1 MASKP
6 TKITTKITYIDYDPD
21 EEAENKKLS
30 DDVNK
35 LFSSYITSLDKS
47 NYTKGPKFDGKNIDF
62 MFEIIKHYVGFLYAT
77 IFQIATSMKIP
88 VKLLDENI
96 ATVVHLLKRRGIF
109 LTPVASSDED
119 KITPKL
125 FIQNGEAFIKDL
137 LEKTMKNAP
146 SIEAELNAKKDEVI
160 RHLEEE
166 KRSFA
171 KATANAN
178 AAAAALLAS
187 EGNSR
192 GKPPKKQKK
201 KPGAGAGAPNA
212 AANLARMAKEVARN
226 AEAKAAAEAARNA
239 EAKAAAEA
247 ARNAEAKAGAG
258 SEAPGSGPAAVPAIQ
273 KTIHWMMSQIHAT
286 VYGNETIQYFL
297 KRGFTPEEVGT
308 PANLT
313 NNIARLY
320 FHGGNS
326 VSWYTKERTSEYAIP
341 YESDFDMICLINPDL
356 KYFAQIRKYFFELII
371 STTKKIMDTPEWKEN
386 IKKYYAP
393 DRFAETIQFN
403 LRDYKGE
410 KSEDDAIL
418 FDATFIDTI
427 SKIKFEPSPLN
438 IQIIP
443 NIVYREAN
451 SLKQLGVAS
460 IKMTTS
466 MFRYGV
472 KPIELF
478 EITCPSKK
486 YEHIWKLWEVMDLTL
501 ANIDGYGFY
510 VPKPVS
516 LYLEQRIALEGT
528 PDSLPDKKAR
538 RFTRSKNMKNLIRRK
553 YNSGNANIRFEL
565 NTVVGDYD
573 EPFHSY
579 INEIKA

>member
-1 MASKP
+1 MALKP
-6 TKITTKITYIDYDPD
+6 TKITYIDYDPD

-212 AANLARMAKEVARN
+212 AANLARMAKEV
-226 AEAKAAAEAARNA
+226 ARNA

>member
-1 MASKP
+1 
-6 TKITTKITYIDYDPD
+6 
-21 EEAENKKLS
+21 
-30 DDVNK
+30 
-35 LFSSYITSLDKS
+35 
-47 NYTKGPKFDGKNIDF
+47 
-62 MFEIIKHYVGFLYAT
+62 
-77 IFQIATSMKIP
+77 
-88 VKLLDENI
+88 
-96 ATVVHLLKRRGIF
+96 
-109 LTPVASSDED
+109 
-119 KITPKL
+119 
-125 FIQNGEAFIKDL
+125 
-137 LEKTMKNAP
+137 
-146 SIEAELNAKKDEVI
+146 
-160 RHLEEE
+160 
-166 KRSFA
+166 
-171 KATANAN
+171 
-178 AAAAALLAS
+178 
-187 EGNSR
+187 
-192 GKPPKKQKK
+192 
-201 KPGAGAGAPNA
+201 
-212 AANLARMAKEVARN
+212 
-226 AEAKAAAEAARNA
+226 
-239 EAKAAAEA
+239 
-247 ARNAEAKAGAG
+247 
-258 SEAPGSGPAAVPAIQ
+258 
-273 KTIHWMMSQIHAT
+273 MSQIHAT

-553 YNSGNANIRFEL
+553 YNSGNANIRLEL